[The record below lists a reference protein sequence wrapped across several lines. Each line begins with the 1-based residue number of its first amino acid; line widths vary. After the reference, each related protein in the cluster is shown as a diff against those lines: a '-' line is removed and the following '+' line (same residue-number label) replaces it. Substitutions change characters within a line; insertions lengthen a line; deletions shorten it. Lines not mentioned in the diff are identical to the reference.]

1 VVPATRSPSR
11 RQKPVDAVHATHGL
25 TATVLRPSAMPNVHT
40 HAEIEMNLLLSG
52 WMTYLIGGRFRTVH
66 TDEPTV
72 FWAGV
77 PHQLT
82 VVGEGT
88 EFIHVT
94 VPLPWLLQLDLP
106 PALWETLLEGE
117 FVTGDLDADEIALD
131 RLMFQRWTRDL
142 APDAG
147 ATRRSTAF
155 LEVEARLRR
164 FAEHAHLPEKRS
176 AERHAATRQTRRQ
189 VEAIL
194 RFLGEHYADP
204 IDIVTVAR
212 AVALHPSYAMTVFR
226 EACGISIWEYVIRLR
241 VAHAQRLLI
250 STDWTVD
257 EIGFRSGFGS
267 TNAFYRAF
275 GRVAGCAPRAFQA
288 GT

>member
-1 VVPATRSPSR
+1 M
-11 RQKPVDAVHATHGL
+11 DAVHATHGL
-25 TATVLRPSAMPNVHT
+25 GATILRPTAMPNVHT
-40 HAEIEMNLLLSG
+40 HAEIEMNLLLRG

-72 FWAGV
+72 FWAGI

-82 VVGEGT
+82 AVDQGT
-88 EFIHVT
+88 EFVHVT

-106 PALWETLLEGE
+106 PALWEALLEGE
-117 FVTGDLDADEIALD
+117 FVTGDLDDADEIALD
-131 RLMFQRWTRDL
+131 RLMFVRWTRDL
-142 APDAG
+142 APDAS
-147 ATRRSTAF
+147 ATRRATAF

-164 FAEHAHLPEKRS
+164 FAEYAHLPERRS
-176 AERHAATRQTRRQ
+176 AERHPPTQQTRRQ
-189 VEAIL
+189 VAEIL

-204 IDIVTVAR
+204 IDVGTVAR
-212 AVALHPSYAMTVFR
+212 AVQLHPNYAMTVFR

-275 GRVAGCAPRAFQA
+275 GRVAGCPPRAFQA
-288 GT
+288 SAG